1 MKKLTYLSYLE
12 ASKKS
17 LEIAVPTTLKE
28 SVGIQNVLGRVIST
42 DITCVKNMPSF
53 DNSAMDGFA
62 VRFSDAGKGLKV
74 KKTIL
79 AGEASKTCLTSNTC
93 YRIMTGAQVPSD
105 ADTIVPIENM
115 IEVNG
120 DYVVL
125 PEKLKKGSNKRI
137 KGEEQ
142 AFGNTLFKKG
152 SKIQATDIAVLA
164 SQGITTLE
172 VYKKITIAVV
182 STGNELKEP
191 WENAG
196 EDEIYNSNSYA
207 LISQLQENGF
217 EATYAGVIPDSLEET
232 ITYIDGLKNYDVIIT
247 SGGISLGDADFIAQA
262 YEQNGLEVAFHGI
275 KVKPGRPT
283 MMGKMGRT
291 YVMALPGNPLTAM
304 VKSTLLTMPVLNKI
318 QGNNSFHHDF
328 ITAKNFE
335 SFNTK
340 EGRVNVIL
348 GNLQQGEF
356 RVTQKNKYGSG
367 MLTPL
372 VQSNCIV
379 VTNEENSGIKV
390 GDSVKVILFNSSL
403 VQNQSNIFN

>member
-1 MKKLTYLSYLE
+1 VKQLTYLSYVE
-12 ASKKS
+12 AARKS
-17 LEIAVPTTLKE
+17 LEIAVPTSLKE
-28 SVGIQNVLGRVIST
+28 SVSIQNVLGRVISN
-42 DITCVKNMPSF
+42 DIACIKNMPSF

-62 VRFSDAGKGLKV
+62 VRFEDAGKGLKV

-79 AGEASKTCLTSNTC
+79 AGETSKACLSANTC

-115 IEVNG
+115 LEVNG
-120 DYVVL
+120 EYVVL
-125 PEKLKKGSNKRI
+125 PKKLKKGSNKRI

-142 AFGNTLFKKG
+142 AFGNILFEKG

-191 WENAG
+191 WQNASEN
-196 EDEIYNSNSYA
+196 EIYNSNSYA
-207 LISQLQENGF
+207 LISQLEQNGF
-217 EATYAGVIPDSLEET
+217 DATYAGVVPDNLEET
-232 ITYIDGLKNYDVIIT
+232 IAYIGGLKNYDVIIT
-247 SGGISLGDADFIAQA
+247 TGGISLGDADFIAQA
-262 YEQNGLEVAFHGI
+262 YEENGLDVAFHGI

-283 MMGKMGRT
+283 MMGKMGKT

-304 VKSTLLTMPVLNKI
+304 VKASLLTMPVLNKI
-318 QGNNSFHHDF
+318 QGNIAFHHDF

-348 GNLQQGEF
+348 GNLHQGEF
-356 RVTQKNKYGSG
+356 RVTQQNKYGSG

-379 VTNEENSGIKV
+379 VTNEQRAGIEV

-403 VQNQSNIFN
+403 VQNQSDIFN

>member
-1 MKKLTYLSYLE
+1 MKKLTYLSFAE

-17 LEIAVPTTLKE
+17 LEIAMPTSLKE
-28 SVGIQNVLGRVIST
+28 SVGIQDVLGRVLST
-42 DITCVKNMPSF
+42 DITCVKDMPSF

-62 VRFSDAGKGLKV
+62 VRFSDEGKGLKV

-79 AGEASKTCLTSNTC
+79 AGEMSKPCLTANTC
-93 YRIMTGAQVPSD
+93 YRIMTGAQVPKD
-105 ADTIVPIENM
+105 ADTIVAIEHM

-142 AFGNTLFKKG
+142 AFGNVLFKKG

-191 WENAG
+191 WEKAD
-196 EDEIYNSNSYA
+196 EHEIYNSNSYA
-207 LISQLQENGF
+207 LISQLKQNGF
-217 EATYAGVIPDSLEET
+217 DATYAGVIPDNLDET
-232 ITYIDGLKNYDVIIT
+232 ISYIAGLQNYDVIIT
-247 SGGISLGDADFIAQA
+247 TGGISLGDADFIAQA
-262 YEQNGLEVAFHGI
+262 YEKNGLEVAFHGI

-283 MMGKMGRT
+283 MMGKMGKT

-304 VKSTLLTMPVLNKI
+304 VKSTLLSMPILNKM
-318 QGNNSFHHDF
+318 QGNTAFHHDF
-328 ITAKNFE
+328 ITAKNYETFK
-335 SFNTK
+335 TK

-348 GNLQQGEF
+348 GNLYQGEF
-356 RVTQKNKYGSG
+356 RVTQANKYGSG

-379 VTNEENSGIKV
+379 VTNEQRADIKV
-390 GDSVKVILFNSSL
+390 GDSVKVVLFNSTL

>member
-1 MKKLTYLSYLE
+1 VKQLTYLSYVE
-12 ASKKS
+12 AARKS
-17 LEIAVPTTLKE
+17 LEIAVPTSLKE
-28 SVGIQNVLGRVIST
+28 SVSIQNVLGRVISN
-42 DITCVKNMPSF
+42 DIACIKNMPSF

-62 VRFSDAGKGLKV
+62 VRFEDAGKGLKV

-79 AGEASKTCLTSNTC
+79 AGETSKACLSANTC

-115 IEVNG
+115 LEVNG
-120 DYVVL
+120 EYVVL
-125 PEKLKKGSNKRI
+125 PKKLKKGSNKRI

-142 AFGNTLFKKG
+142 AFGNILFEKG

-191 WENAG
+191 WQNASEN
-196 EDEIYNSNSYA
+196 EIYNSNSYA
-207 LISQLQENGF
+207 LISQLEQNGF
-217 EATYAGVIPDSLEET
+217 DATYAGVVPDNLEET
-232 ITYIDGLKNYDVIIT
+232 IAYIGGLKNYDVIIT
-247 SGGISLGDADFIAQA
+247 TGGISLGDADFIAQA
-262 YEQNGLEVAFHGI
+262 YEENGLDVAFHGI

-283 MMGKMGRT
+283 MMGKMGKT

-304 VKSTLLTMPVLNKI
+304 VKASLLTMPVLNKI
-318 QGNNSFHHDF
+318 QGNIAFHHDF

-348 GNLQQGEF
+348 GNLHQGEF
-356 RVTQKNKYGSG
+356 RVTQQNKYGSG

-379 VTNEENSGIKV
+379 VTDEQRAGIDE
-390 GDSVKVILFNSSL
+390 GDSVKVILFDSSL
-403 VQNQSNIFN
+403 VQNQSDIFN